1 MKKGAKDI
9 DLSANFYLGKSH
21 VHPVKFT
28 DFSVHDWTKAK
39 KKLIFFSFSFHIC
52 CSDTSWSMS
61 PGT

>member
-9 DLSANFYLGKSH
+9 DLSAKFYLGKSH
-21 VHPVKFT
+21 VHTGKFT

-52 CSDTSWSMS
+52 CSDT
-61 PGT
+61 